1 MHKRYLLDPPANY
14 CSEQTHKRINISGQ
28 DSSVMPESCD
38 LSRASGRLELCTCCL
53 VIYSLPELNGLNPL
67 AALI

>member
-1 MHKRYLLDPPANY
+1 
-14 CSEQTHKRINISGQ
+14 
-28 DSSVMPESCD
+28 MPESCD